1 VSSIDQEFAGIAGRR
16 LARVHGFSRSLG
28 PSGARQ
34 FGGGMSVVPP
44 VAISI
49 AIRLVLAGIR

>member
-1 VSSIDQEFAGIAGRR
+1 LLAAARF
-16 LARVHGFSRSLG
+16 ARVHGFSRSPG

-34 FGGGMSVVPP
+34 FGGGMSVVRP

>member
-1 VSSIDQEFAGIAGRR
+1 MDDAVIQAQALR
-16 LARVHGFSRSLG
+16 FSRSLG

-34 FGGGMSVVPP
+34 FGGGMSLVRP
-44 VAISI
+44 VATST